1 MTVIEAGQ
9 TAINKPSAEVFAFLA
24 DCNNHKQLMPAQV
37 INWQSTEVTCSFTIQ
52 GTADLALRMKETIED
67 ALIALEPDGRKP
79 FDFMLKW
86 VINPT
91 ANGCTVN
98 AILEADL
105 NMFLKM
111 VAVKPLEN
119 FLKYQVEQL
128 KAVLNG

>member
-24 DCNNHKQLMPAQV
+24 DCNNHKLLMPSQV